1 MLIRDGHLRSR
12 LEESVP
18 NFPAA
23 KGFARGIET
32 AVFPPQEHE
41 KHVPLFAP
49 TLTRAPRVQRFN
61 CILVIITV

>member
-23 KGFARGIET
+23 KGFEVGIET
-32 AVFPPQEHE
+32 AVSPQEHE

-49 TLTRAPRVQRFN
+49 TLTHARAVLL
-61 CILVIITV
+61 IA